1 MANTF
6 TTNYNLTKSEI
17 GGDNQ
22 NWGQNIHETI
32 TEVDAQLVNKLDHG
46 IVKGFS
52 SGVISFT
59 TGTNGTIAST
69 SGDLFEDFKAADK
82 VRISGSSN
90 AANNG
95 VHTIVSKSS
104 ANAIVVSSALATV
117 TAAAE
122 NTITVELVL
131 EAGYIDAGPTTV
143 DSLTV
148 EGTSTMQGNTTLGN
162 DVDADETTFASKV
175 KSDILPKTDGTYDL
189 GGAGAE
195 WQDLHIDGTANIDGL
210 VADGTYAL
218 SGSGTIAGCS
228 ALTTTAT
235 TITMSGYSI
244 GTNGKGNR
252 TQTTGTPSEGSDGD
266 IHYEYA

>member
-22 NWGQNIHETI
+22 NWGTNIHETI

-69 SGDLFEDFKAADK
+69 SGDLFEDFKASDK

-148 EGTSTMQGNTTLGN
+148 EGNTTLGN
-162 DVDADETTFASKV
+162 DVNADTTTFTSKV
-175 KSDILPKTDGTYDL
+175 ASDVIPSADGTYDL
-189 GGAGAE
+189 GASGLE
-195 WQDLHIDGTANIDGL
+195 WEDLHIDGTANIDAL
-210 VADGTYAL
+210 VVDGTYAL
-218 SGSGTIAGCS
+218 SGAGTIAGCS

-244 GTNGKGNR
+244 GTNGKGAR
-252 TQTTGTPSEGSDGD
+252 TVSTSAPSGGSDGD
-266 IHYEYA
+266 VWYEVS

>member
-22 NWGQNIHETI
+22 NWGTNIHETI

-59 TGTNGTIAST
+59 TGTNGTIASA

-117 TAAAE
+117 AAGS
-122 NTITVELVL
+122 TITVELVL

-148 EGTSTMQGNTTLGN
+148 EGHTTLGN

-244 GTNGKGNR
+244 GTNGKGVR
-252 TQTTGTPSEGSDGD
+252 TQTTGTPSGGADGD

>member
-22 NWGQNIHETI
+22 NWGTNIHETI

-59 TGTNGTIAST
+59 TGTNGTIASA

-117 TAAAE
+117 AAGS
-122 NTITVELVL
+122 TITVELVL

-148 EGTSTMQGNTTLGN
+148 EGHTTLGN
-162 DVDADETTFASKV
+162 DVDTDETTFASKV

-244 GTNGKGNR
+244 GTNGKGDR
-252 TQTTGTPSEGSDGD
+252 TQTTGTPSGGSDGD

>member
-6 TTNYNLTKSEI
+6 TTNYNLTKCEI

-22 NWGQNIHETI
+22 NWGTNIHETI

-59 TGTNGTIAST
+59 TGTNATNASA
-69 SGDLFEDFKAADK
+69 SGELFEDFKEEDK

-148 EGTSTMQGNTTLGN
+148 EGHTTLGN

-235 TITMSGYSI
+235 TITMSGYTM
-244 GTNGKGNR
+244 GTNGKGTR
-252 TQTTGTPSEGSDGD
+252 TVGTGDPSGGSDGD
-266 IHYEYA
+266 VHYKY

>member
-22 NWGQNIHETI
+22 NWGTNIHETI

-52 SGVISFT
+52 SVVISFT
-59 TGTNGTIAST
+59 TGTNGTIASA

-117 TAAAE
+117 SVGD
-122 NTITVELVL
+122 TITVELVL

-162 DVDADETTFASKV
+162 DVSADTTTFTSKV
-175 KSDILPKTDGTYDL
+175 ASDVIPSADGTYDL
-189 GGAGAE
+189 GASGLE
-195 WQDLHIDGTANIDGL
+195 WEDLHIDGTANIDAL
-210 VADGTYAL
+210 VVDGTYAL
-218 SGSGTIAGCS
+218 SGAGTIAGCS
-228 ALTTTAT
+228 SLTTTAT

-244 GTNGKGNR
+244 GTNGKGAR
-252 TQTTGTPSEGSDGD
+252 TVSTSAPSGDSEDGD
-266 IHYEYA
+266 VWYEVS

>member
-22 NWGQNIHETI
+22 NWGTNIHETI

-52 SGVISFT
+52 SGAISFT
-59 TGTNGTIAST
+59 TGTNGTIASA

-117 TAAAE
+117 AAGS
-122 NTITVELVL
+122 TITVELVL

-148 EGTSTMQGNTTLGN
+148 EGHTTLGN
-162 DVDADETTFASKV
+162 DVDTDETTFASKV

-244 GTNGKGNR
+244 GTNGKGVR
-252 TQTTGTPSEGSDGD
+252 TQTTGTPSGGADGD

>member
-6 TTNYNLTKSEI
+6 TTNYNLVKSEI

-22 NWGQNIHETI
+22 NWGTNIHETI

-69 SGDLFEDFKAADK
+69 SGDLFEDFKASDK

-148 EGTSTMQGNTTLGN
+148 EGNTTLGN
-162 DVDADETTFASKV
+162 DVNADTTTFTSKV
-175 KSDILPKTDGTYDL
+175 ASDVIPSADGTYDL
-189 GGAGAE
+189 GASGLE
-195 WQDLHIDGTANIDGL
+195 WEDLHIDGTANIDAL
-210 VADGTYAL
+210 VVDGTYAL
-218 SGSGTIAGCS
+218 SGAGTIAGCS

-244 GTNGKGNR
+244 GTNGKGAR
-252 TQTTGTPSEGSDGD
+252 TVSTSAPSGGSDGD
-266 IHYEYA
+266 VWYEVS

>member
-22 NWGQNIHETI
+22 NWGTNIHETI

-59 TGTNGTIAST
+59 TGTNGTIASA

-117 TAAAE
+117 AAGS
-122 NTITVELVL
+122 TITVEQVL

-148 EGTSTMQGNTTLGN
+148 EGHTTLGN
-162 DVDADETTFASKV
+162 DVDTDETTFASKV

-210 VADGTYAL
+210 VTDGTYAL

-244 GTNGKGNR
+244 GTNGKGVR
-252 TQTTGTPSEGSDGD
+252 TQTTGTPSGGADGD

>member
-22 NWGQNIHETI
+22 NWGTNIHETI

-52 SGVISFT
+52 SGAISFT
-59 TGTNGTIAST
+59 TGTNGTIASA

-148 EGTSTMQGNTTLGN
+148 EGHTTLGN

-228 ALTTTAT
+228 ALTTTAS
-235 TITMSGYSI
+235 TITMSGYTM
-244 GTNGKGNR
+244 GTNGKGTR
-252 TQTTGTPSEGSDGD
+252 TVGTGDPSGGADGD
-266 IHYEYA
+266 VHYKY

>member
-22 NWGQNIHETI
+22 NWGTNIHETI

-59 TGTNGTIAST
+59 TGTNGTIASA

-117 TAAAE
+117 AAGS
-122 NTITVELVL
+122 TITVELVL

-148 EGTSTMQGNTTLGN
+148 EGHTTLGN
-162 DVDADETTFASKV
+162 DVDTDETTFASKV

-195 WQDLHIDGTANIDGL
+195 WQDLHIDGTANIDAL
-210 VADGTYAL
+210 VTDGTYAL

-244 GTNGKGNR
+244 GTNGKGDR
-252 TQTTGTPSEGSDGD
+252 TQTTGTPSGGSDGD

>member
-22 NWGQNIHETI
+22 NWGTNIHETI

-59 TGTNGTIAST
+59 TGTNGTIASA

-117 TAAAE
+117 SVGD
-122 NTITVELVL
+122 TITVELVL

-148 EGTSTMQGNTTLGN
+148 EGHTTLGN
-162 DVDADETTFASKV
+162 DVDTDETTFASKV

-235 TITMSGYSI
+235 TITMSGYTM
-244 GTNGKGNR
+244 GTNGKGTR
-252 TQTTGTPSEGSDGD
+252 TVGTGDPSGGSDGD
-266 IHYEYA
+266 VHYKY

>member
-22 NWGQNIHETI
+22 NWGTNIHETI

-117 TAAAE
+117 AAGS
-122 NTITVELVL
+122 TITVELVL

-148 EGTSTMQGNTTLGN
+148 EGHTTLGN
-162 DVDADETTFASKV
+162 DVDTDETTFASKV

-244 GTNGKGNR
+244 GTNGKGDR
-252 TQTTGTPSEGSDGD
+252 TQTTGTPSGGSDGD

>member
-22 NWGQNIHETI
+22 NWGTNIHETI

-52 SGVISFT
+52 SGAISFT
-59 TGTNGTIAST
+59 TGTNGTIASA

-95 VHTIVSKSS
+95 VHTVVSKSS

-117 TAAAE
+117 AAGS
-122 NTITVELVL
+122 TITVELVL

-148 EGTSTMQGNTTLGN
+148 EGATSLQGNTTIGN
-162 DVDADETTFASKV
+162 ATSDEVIVTGKI
-175 KSDILPKTDGTYDL
+175 KSDLIPETDGTYDL
-189 GGAGAE
+189 GASGTE
-195 WQDLHIDGTANIDGL
+195 WQDLHIDGTANIDAL

-244 GTNGKGNR
+244 GTNGKGTR
-252 TQTTGTPSEGSDGD
+252 TVSTNAPSGDSEDGD
-266 IHYEYA
+266 VWYEVS

>member
-22 NWGQNIHETI
+22 NWGTNIHETI

-59 TGTNGTIAST
+59 TGTNGTIASA

-117 TAAAE
+117 AAGS
-122 NTITVELVL
+122 TITVELVL

-148 EGTSTMQGNTTLGN
+148 EGHTTLGN

-210 VADGTYAL
+210 VTDGTYAL

-244 GTNGKGNR
+244 GTNGKGDR
-252 TQTTGTPSEGSDGD
+252 TQTTGTPSGGADGD

>member
-6 TTNYNLTKSEI
+6 TTNYNLTKCEI

-22 NWGQNIHETI
+22 NWGTNIHETI

-117 TAAAE
+117 AAGS
-122 NTITVELVL
+122 TITVELVL

-148 EGTSTMQGNTTLGN
+148 EGHTTLGN

-195 WQDLHIDGTANIDGL
+195 WQDLHIDGTANIDAL
-210 VADGTYAL
+210 VTDGTYAL

-228 ALTTTAT
+228 ALTTTAS
-235 TITMSGYSI
+235 TITMSGYTM
-244 GTNGKGNR
+244 GTNGKGTR
-252 TQTTGTPSEGSDGD
+252 TVGTGDPSGGADGD
-266 IHYEYA
+266 VHYKY

>member
-22 NWGQNIHETI
+22 NWGTNIHETI

-59 TGTNGTIAST
+59 TGTNGTIASA

-117 TAAAE
+117 SVGD
-122 NTITVELVL
+122 TITVELVL

-148 EGTSTMQGNTTLGN
+148 EGHTTLGN
-162 DVDADETTFASKV
+162 DVDTDETTFASKV

-244 GTNGKGNR
+244 GTNGKGVS
-252 TQTTGTPSEGSDGD
+252 TLSTGTPSGGADGD

>member
-22 NWGQNIHETI
+22 NWGTNIHETI

-59 TGTNGTIAST
+59 TGTNGTIASA

-117 TAAAE
+117 TAAA
-122 NTITVELVL
+122 TITVELVL

-148 EGTSTMQGNTTLGN
+148 EGHTTLGN
-162 DVDADETTFASKV
+162 DVDTDETTFASKV

-244 GTNGKGNR
+244 GTNGKGAR
-252 TQTTGTPSEGSDGD
+252 TQSTGTPSSGSDGD

>member
-22 NWGQNIHETI
+22 NWGTNIHETI
-32 TEVDAQLVNKLDHG
+32 TEVDAQLVNKLDHE

-52 SGVISFT
+52 SGAISFT
-59 TGTNGTIAST
+59 TGTNGTIASA

-104 ANAIVVSSALATV
+104 ANAIVVSSTLATV
-117 TAAAE
+117 AAGD
-122 NTITVELVL
+122 TITVELVL

-148 EGTSTMQGNTTLGN
+148 EGNTTLGN

-244 GTNGKGNR
+244 GTNGKGVR
-252 TQTTGTPSEGSDGD
+252 TQTTGTPSGGADGD

>member
-22 NWGQNIHETI
+22 NWGTNIHETI

-148 EGTSTMQGNTTLGN
+148 EGHTTLGN

-228 ALTTTAT
+228 ALTTTAD

-244 GTNGKGNR
+244 GTNGKGVR
-252 TQTTGTPSEGSDGD
+252 TQTTGTPSGGSDGD

>member
-22 NWGQNIHETI
+22 NWGTNIHETI

-52 SGVISFT
+52 SGAISFT
-59 TGTNGTIAST
+59 TGTNGTIASA

-148 EGTSTMQGNTTLGN
+148 EGHTTLGN

-244 GTNGKGNR
+244 GTNGKGDR
-252 TQTTGTPSEGSDGD
+252 TQTTGTPSGGSDGD

>member
-22 NWGQNIHETI
+22 NWGTNIHETI

-59 TGTNGTIAST
+59 TGTNGTIASA

-117 TAAAE
+117 AAGS
-122 NTITVELVL
+122 TITVELVL

-148 EGTSTMQGNTTLGN
+148 EGHTTLGN
-162 DVDADETTFASKV
+162 DVDTDETTFASKV

-244 GTNGKGNR
+244 GTNGKGGR
-252 TQTTGTPSEGSDGD
+252 TQTTGTPSGGADGD

>member
-22 NWGQNIHETI
+22 NWGTNIHETI

-59 TGTNGTIAST
+59 TGTNGTIASA

-117 TAAAE
+117 AAGS
-122 NTITVELVL
+122 TITVELVL

-148 EGTSTMQGNTTLGN
+148 EGHTTLGN

-244 GTNGKGNR
+244 GTNGKGDR
-252 TQTTGTPSEGSDGD
+252 TQTTGTPSGGSDGD

>member
-22 NWGQNIHETI
+22 NWGTNIHETI

-52 SGVISFT
+52 SGAISFT
-59 TGTNGTIAST
+59 TGTNGTIASA

-117 TAAAE
+117 AAGS
-122 NTITVELVL
+122 TITVELVL

-148 EGTSTMQGNTTLGN
+148 EGHTTLGN

-244 GTNGKGNR
+244 GTNGKGAR
-252 TQTTGTPSEGSDGD
+252 TQSTGTPSSGSDGD

>member
-22 NWGQNIHETI
+22 NWGTNIHETI

-59 TGTNGTIAST
+59 TGTNGTIASA

-82 VRISGSSN
+82 FRISGSSN

-148 EGTSTMQGNTTLGN
+148 EGHTTLGN
-162 DVDADETTFASKV
+162 DVDTDETTFASKV

-244 GTNGKGNR
+244 GTNGKGVR
-252 TQTTGTPSEGSDGD
+252 TQTTGTPSGGADGD

>member
-22 NWGQNIHETI
+22 NWGTNIHETI

-59 TGTNGTIAST
+59 TGTNGTIASA

-117 TAAAE
+117 AAGS
-122 NTITVELVL
+122 TITVELVL

-148 EGTSTMQGNTTLGN
+148 EGHTTLGN
-162 DVDADETTFASKV
+162 DVDTDETTFASKV

-195 WQDLHIDGTANIDGL
+195 WQDLHIDGTANIDAL
-210 VADGTYAL
+210 VTDGTYAL

-235 TITMSGYSI
+235 TITMSGYTM
-244 GTNGKGNR
+244 GTNGKGTR
-252 TQTTGTPSEGSDGD
+252 TVGTGDPSGGSDGD
-266 IHYEYA
+266 VHYKY

>member
-22 NWGQNIHETI
+22 NWGTNIHETI

-59 TGTNGTIAST
+59 TGTNGTIASA

-117 TAAAE
+117 SVGD
-122 NTITVELVL
+122 TITVELVL

-148 EGTSTMQGNTTLGN
+148 EGHTTLGN
-162 DVDADETTFASKV
+162 DVDTDETTFASKV

-244 GTNGKGNR
+244 GTNGKGVR
-252 TQTTGTPSEGSDGD
+252 TQTTGTPSGGADGD

>member
-22 NWGQNIHETI
+22 NWGTNIHETI

-59 TGTNGTIAST
+59 TGTNGTIASA

-117 TAAAE
+117 AAGS
-122 NTITVELVL
+122 TITVELVL

-148 EGTSTMQGNTTLGN
+148 EGHTTLGN
-162 DVDADETTFASKV
+162 DVDTDETTFASKV

-244 GTNGKGNR
+244 GTNGKGVR
-252 TQTTGTPSEGSDGD
+252 TQTTGTPSGGADGD

>member
-6 TTNYNLTKSEI
+6 TTNYNLVKSEI

-22 NWGQNIHETI
+22 NWGTNIHETI

-52 SGVISFT
+52 SGAISFT

-90 AANNG
+90 EANNG
-95 VHTIVSKSS
+95 VHTVASKSS

-117 TAAAE
+117 AAGD
-122 NTITVELVL
+122 TITVQLVL

-148 EGTSTMQGNTTLGN
+148 EGDTTIQGNTTLGT
-162 DVDADETTFASKV
+162 AG
-175 KSDILPKTDGTYDL
+175 GTVTSL
-189 GGAGAE
+189 TI
-195 WQDLHIDGTANIDGL
+195 IDGGTGYTAGSFTISGGGGTGCTATFTVSSGVIDGYTITS
-210 VADGTYAL
+210 A
-218 SGSGTIAGCS
+218 GSGYTSAPNVTASGGSGAVVVAHISASPDTIQMQ
-228 ALTTTAT
+228 
-235 TITMSGYSI
+235 IMPMI
-244 GTNGKGNR
+244 
-252 TQTTGTPSEGSDGD
+252 
-266 IHYEYA
+266 